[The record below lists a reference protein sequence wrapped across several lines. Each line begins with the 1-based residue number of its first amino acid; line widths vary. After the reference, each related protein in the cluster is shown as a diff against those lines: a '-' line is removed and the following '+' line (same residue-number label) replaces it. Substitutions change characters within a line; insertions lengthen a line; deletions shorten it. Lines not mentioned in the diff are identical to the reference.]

1 MAQAV
6 FYGASGGKYVFEVY
20 PLNAEFHNVGGINIS
35 TYRYVNQ
42 RSEVKYKPLYIG
54 KTGSFSD
61 RLTNAHEALDCVL
74 NMISII
80 YVRIRIM
87 THLHARDLKL
97 TFSII
102 TTPHAMCNIS
112 KV

>member
-20 PLNAEFHNVGGINIS
+20 PLNAEFHNVGGIYIS

-61 RLTNAHEALDCVL
+61 RLTNAHKALDCVFEHDFNYICAYTDNDASSRERSEIDLL
-74 NMISII
+74 NN
-80 YVRIRIM
+80 YN
-87 THLHARDLKL
+87 
-97 TFSII
+97 
-102 TTPHAMCNIS
+102 TPCN
-112 KV
+112 VQHQ